1 MCNLWSPWGRSCSDL
16 FRSLAVACCQEPRE
30 KCWPQAKEEAT
41 RLGAR
46 KACLYQTRDR
56 IRGHQ
61 LDDIKNFCLTFLCP
75 SSSTHL
81 CGFAVPQ
88 VVFWRDDYGLACV
101 PGPIREVLRDLAPR
115 KPKRS
120 ASAASW
126 KPMRS
131 VSGDSSRIWKDRFQ
145 WTQARCVGS
154 CASPRRV
161 GWCCQMMR
169 HVAVAIWQQL

>member
-61 LDDIKNFCLTFLCP
+61 LDDIKNFCLTFFVPVIKHSSLWFRRSTGGVLTGWLWVGLCP
-75 SSSTHL
+75 RSYPRSPARF
-81 CGFAVPQ
+81 GAQEAKKDPRAQ
-88 VVFWRDDYGLACV
+88 QAGNPCV
-101 PGPIREVLRDLAPR
+101 QFRGILHGSGKTAFSGHRLGVLVHAPGPGG
-115 KPKRS
+115 S
-120 ASAASW
+120 GGAARW
-126 KPMRS
+126 
-131 VSGDSSRIWKDRFQ
+131 
-145 WTQARCVGS
+145 CVTW
-154 CASPRRV
+154 P
-161 GWCCQMMR
+161 
-169 HVAVAIWQQL
+169 